1 MILTE
6 FPFEYFSDKE
16 RFSEKWEKRLAA
28 LSGSSIAGIYG
39 AWDNTDDKWFDDAP
53 MLVELEQ
60 GTLAVNVSSEKY
72 IALSWNEILPTDK
85 PRWFGEVPPLPDW
98 QEDLEWR
105 EYTPLSR
112 FKGAELL
119 SVKAIAGDNTLNGLR
134 FFTDLGEFI
143 IIDDG
148 DVIAGFDAQ

>member
-1 MILTE
+1 MILTD

-16 RFSEKWEKRLAA
+16 QFSEKWEKRLAA
-28 LSGSSIAGIYG
+28 LSGSRIAAIYG

-60 GTLAVNVSSEKY
+60 GTLAVNVSSEKFL
-72 IALSWNEILPTDK
+72 ALSWNEILLTDK
-85 PRWFGEVPPLPDW
+85 PCWFGEAPPVPDW

-112 FKGAELL
+112 FRGAELL
-119 SVKAIAGDNTLNGLR
+119 SVEAIAGNNALNGLR
-134 FFTDLGEFI
+134 FLTDRGEFI

-148 DVIAGFDAQ
+148 DVIAGFDAR

>member
-28 LSGSSIAGIYG
+28 LSGSGIIDIYG

-53 MLVELEQ
+53 MLVELER
-60 GTLAVNVSSEKY
+60 GTLAVNVSSEKFL
-72 IALSWNEILPTDK
+72 ALSRNEILPTDK
-85 PRWFGEVPPLPDW
+85 PRWFGEAPPVPDW

-105 EYTPLSR
+105 SYTPLSR
-112 FKGAELL
+112 FRGAELL
-119 SVKAIAGDNTLNGLR
+119 SVEAIAGNNALNGLR
-134 FFTDLGEFI
+134 FLTDRGEFI

-148 DVIAGFDAQ
+148 DVIAGFDAR